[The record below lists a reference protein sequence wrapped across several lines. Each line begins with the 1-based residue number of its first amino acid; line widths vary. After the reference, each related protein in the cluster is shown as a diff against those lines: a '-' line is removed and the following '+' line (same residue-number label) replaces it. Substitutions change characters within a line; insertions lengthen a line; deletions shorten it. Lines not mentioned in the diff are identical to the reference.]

1 MNTVIEIPGAQFER
15 ELRIAAQ
22 PVLVHFF
29 SSSSGQIRIPSPS
42 LETLADEL
50 AGELSVRKLDLDGQP
65 ELGRRYNL
73 TVVPTLILFDNGTPI
88 AAFAGSICPRELKAH
103 LQGLLADYA
112 PTRGN

>member
-15 ELRIAAQ
+15 EMRTATQ
-22 PVLVHFF
+22 PVLVHFYN
-29 SSSSGQIRIPSPS
+29 SSSGQSRIPSLS
-42 LETLADEL
+42 LETLAHEL
-50 AGELSVRKLDLDGQP
+50 AGELSVRKVDLDDHP

-73 TVVPTLILFDNGTPI
+73 TVVPTLILFNDGTPI
-88 AAFAGSICPRELKAH
+88 AAFAVSICPSELKAH